1 MRLIKEA
8 LIDPPEVDMIE
19 FSEQVELDGI
29 DYWVY
34 GTYSNHQDE
43 FVEWT
48 IDEIGFGPHQE
59 HDQEDK
65 ILSLVYEQL

>member
-8 LIDPPEVDMIE
+8 PIDSPEVDMIE

-48 IDEIGFGPHQE
+48 IDQDGVGPISEPDREDEI
-59 HDQEDK
+59 
-65 ILSLVYEQL
+65 LWLVYDQL

>member
-8 LIDPPEVDMIE
+8 PIDSPEVDMIE

-29 DYWVY
+29 DHWVY

-48 IDEIGFGPHQE
+48 IDQDGVGQISEPDREDEI
-59 HDQEDK
+59 
-65 ILSLVYEQL
+65 LWLVYDQL